1 MTIGVDAGA
10 RAIDVLAVGG
20 TSLDTVITLDRLP
33 SHDEKV
39 IGALAGYVPGGPA
52 ANFACAAS
60 RLGLRAAALARIGD
74 DDAGRRIIADFERFG
89 VDTSHVQVI
98 EGSPSTFTICL
109 VDPSGEKAVVVVP
122 MLDQS
127 VPRDAV
133 RRLLPSVRLLFGIPS
148 DHAWFGELAR
158 LAHDRGVEVMIDVE
172 PSSLPQTLDPERFL
186 ADIDIV
192 AFNEASFR
200 AASGETPSISAAR
213 RLLRYGPRL
222 IIVTR
227 GAGGALA
234 VTADEAAECPA
245 FPVEVVDSTG
255 ASDIFNAAFVR
266 AMFDAKPLAECVR
279 FANAAAALAVTA
291 MGSRG
296 RLPNE
301 EEVQR
306 FLQMYSPSPRPAPPE
321 PPLLEGGVSR
331 RAGRG
336 GTAGE

>member
-1 MTIGVDAGA
+1 MTTRVDAAA
-10 RAIDVLAVGG
+10 RTLDVLAVGG

-39 IGALAGYVPGGPA
+39 IGALAGYVPGGPS

-60 RLGLRAAALARIGD
+60 RLGLRAAALARIGS

-98 EGSPSTFTICL
+98 DGSSSTFTICL

-127 VPRDAV
+127 VSLDVAW
-133 RRLLPSVRLLFGIPS
+133 RLLPSVRLLFGIPS
-148 DHAWFGELAR
+148 DHAQFGELAR
-158 LAHDRGVEVMIDVE
+158 LARDRGVEVMIDVE
-172 PSSLPQTLDPERFL
+172 PSSLPYPPEPERFL
-186 ADIDIV
+186 DGVDVV
-192 AFNEASFR
+192 AFNDSSFR
-200 AASGETPSISAAR
+200 AASGEKPSISAAR

-222 IIVTR
+222 VIVTR
-227 GAGGALA
+227 GARGALA
-234 VTADEAAECPA
+234 VTAEEAAECPA
-245 FPVEVVDSTG
+245 FPVAVVDSTG
-255 ASDIFNAAFVR
+255 ASDTFNAAFVR
-266 AMFDAKPLAECVR
+266 AMFDAKPLAECLR

-291 MGSRG
+291 IGSRG
-296 RLPNE
+296 RLPNG

-306 FLQMYSPSPRPAPPE
+306 FLQMGSPSHRPSPVE
-321 PPLLEGGVSR
+321 PG
-331 RAGRG
+331 G